1 MNSHSLT
8 RFSFQHLCLGGQ
20 AILSEQVQKLIPQP
34 AYPEQFY
41 DSPSLPAIL
50 LGRELHN
57 LLRQA
62 ADESPTSQRH
72 LVEAKHLCECSHMV
86 DSLIGSMSSCEKI
99 LRTPVPWTYSRHTSR
114 FLTLWM
120 GTLPFALVGTV
131 KPFMIVAVV
140 AATSFC
146 MFGIEGK

>member
-1 MNSHSLT
+1 M
-8 RFSFQHLCLGGQ
+8 
-20 AILSEQVQKLIPQP
+20 LSEQVQKLIPQP

-86 DSLIGSMSSCEKI
+86 DSLISSMSSCEKI

-146 MFGIEGK
+146 MFGIEGKYIDVGEESR